1 MSKTKAQRIQ
11 NGERVRWTSHGGGG
25 LSASRTGEV
34 VRFIPAGKPLP
45 KRVIPKATAVRRM
58 RFSPDPVRFDRYL
71 VKVSRRD
78 GVWWYGAR
86 ASVLESANPRAKR
99 TRR

>member
-1 MSKTKAQRIQ
+1 MSKAKERIQ
-11 NGERVRWTSHGGGG
+11 NGEKVRWTSHGGGG
-25 LSASRTGEV
+25 TTGTRSGQV

-45 KRVIPKATAVRRM
+45 QRVVPKSTAARRVM
-58 RFSPDPVRFDRYL
+58 FTPDPVRFDRYL
-71 VKVSRRD
+71 VKVARSD
-78 GVWWYGAR
+78 GDWWYGAR